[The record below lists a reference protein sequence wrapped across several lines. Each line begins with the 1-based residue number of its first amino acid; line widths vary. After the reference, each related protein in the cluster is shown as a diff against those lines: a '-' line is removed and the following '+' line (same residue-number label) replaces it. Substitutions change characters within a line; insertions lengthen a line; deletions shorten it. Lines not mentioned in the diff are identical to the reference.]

1 MDHHI
6 NTEPGTEQ
14 NLALE
19 ADAHPFDAEA
29 VAPSPPHPVLVDGIC
44 GVAAIGTH
52 GTYSTRIKVWLSEEH
67 PELGRTFA
75 TKYFRIEEPGRVEW
89 GHHGQSFTIEKILG
103 NHQTPLQKTIDD

>member
-1 MDHHI
+1 MENHI

-29 VAPSPPHPVLVDGIC
+29 VTPSPPHPVLVDGIC

-52 GTYSTRIKVWLSEEH
+52 GTYSTRIKVWLSEELQSSDERSQ
-67 PELGRTFA
+67 PSTSES
-75 TKYFRIEEPGRVEW
+75 KSPVEW
-89 GHHGQSFTIEKILG
+89 NGAIMVNPSPSTRFC
-103 NHQTPLQKTIDD
+103 NNPA